1 MSKVKINNSTINI
14 VMYHYVREIKNSNYP
29 NLKGLEYKDFKN
41 QIDYFCKNFNVIS
54 NEDFIEIIKTKKI
67 PSKPSIFLTFD
78 DGYIDHF
85 KYVFPYLKKKKSR
98 S

>member
-54 NEDFIEIIKTKKI
+54 NDDFIEIIKTKKI